1 MYLSHLALTHYRNYQ
16 HLELDFTQP
25 IALLQGQNAQGKT
38 NLLEAIYFL
47 STTKP
52 VHAQHEREVVD
63 WQAQDEPIPY
73 SRIAAEVQSQGRTLH
88 LEIVMSSRG
97 DGVNFTKQIKING
110 VGKRSMD
117 LLGIMP
123 SVLFLPADIR
133 LVDGGPG
140 ERRRY
145 YDIALCQIDRD
156 YCRALSEF
164 QKVLNQRNSLLRNL
178 REQPVRPAADS
189 IEAQLGFW
197 DEKLVQHGSLVMARR
212 HNFTLELETIAH
224 ERHAALS
231 DTREQ
236 LALYY
241 TPSFNPGHLTEVEF
255 VQLRDSQLLDGL
267 GASVRTPLTAT
278 AVADCYLAKLR
289 SRRSRELNAGNTLYG
304 PHRDDLR
311 IVANQRDLRT
321 FGSRGQQR
329 TAALALKLAELQIS
343 TRVTGAAPLLLLD
356 DVMSELDAQR
366 RSTLLGALTGV
377 EQAIITTTD
386 WADFAPEFRQQAQLF
401 HVHAGQVLP
410 VAPQAIA
417 MAD

>member
-156 YCRALSEF
+156 YCRALSAF
-164 QKVLNQRNSLLRNL
+164 QKV
-178 REQPVRPAADS
+178 
-189 IEAQLGFW
+189 
-197 DEKLVQHGSLVMARR
+197 
-212 HNFTLELETIAH
+212 
-224 ERHAALS
+224 
-231 DTREQ
+231 
-236 LALYY
+236 
-241 TPSFNPGHLTEVEF
+241 
-255 VQLRDSQLLDGL
+255 
-267 GASVRTPLTAT
+267 
-278 AVADCYLAKLR
+278 
-289 SRRSRELNAGNTLYG
+289 
-304 PHRDDLR
+304 
-311 IVANQRDLRT
+311 
-321 FGSRGQQR
+321 
-329 TAALALKLAELQIS
+329 
-343 TRVTGAAPLLLLD
+343 
-356 DVMSELDAQR
+356 
-366 RSTLLGALTGV
+366 
-377 EQAIITTTD
+377 
-386 WADFAPEFRQQAQLF
+386 
-401 HVHAGQVLP
+401 
-410 VAPQAIA
+410 
-417 MAD
+417 